1 MAIGVA
7 CRALGDEDTAALELD
22 AARDAFAALGAT
34 PDADRLAAYRA
45 DGRTGRD
52 ARAHGARD
60 RGAAPRRGR
69 ESNRAIAAKLVISE
83 HTVARHLQNIF
94 AKLDVSSRTA
104 ASAFA
109 HAHGLL

>member
-1 MAIGVA
+1 MTRTRPHSSSTR
-7 CRALGDEDTAALELD
+7 RATS
-22 AARDAFAALGAT
+22 FAALGAT

-45 DGRTGRD
+45 HGRPDET
-52 ARAHGARD
+52 HGLTTREIEVL
-60 RGAAPRRGR
+60 RLVAAG
-69 ESNRAIAAKLVISE
+69 ESNRAIAAELVISE
-83 HTVARHLQNIF
+83 HTVARHLQNIY